1 MPRRSRI
8 NFANVPQHIIQR
20 GNNRQATFFA
30 EEDYRFYLDH
40 LFDASRKYGCAV
52 YAYVLMTNHVH
63 VLASASKPYKRTGSG
78 LANCILAL
86 LTSHP
91 KLIPF
96 LRSKN
101 QTKTATLRTNHRG
114 FSEIH
119 QRPPWFKSSSLNP
132 GSCSCENGV
141 SV

>member
-63 VLASASKPYKRTGSG
+63 VLASASKPYKRTGS
-78 LANCILAL
+78 
-86 LTSHP
+86 
-91 KLIPF
+91 
-96 LRSKN
+96 
-101 QTKTATLRTNHRG
+101 QTHRVRLG
-114 FSEIH
+114 
-119 QRPPWFKSSSLNP
+119 
-132 GSCSCENGV
+132 
-141 SV
+141 